1 MGIIEFIQKY
11 WLNWLKHFNVS
22 MRNQRLNRLEEE
34 RIRLFEDLEG
44 LSTEKLDASVNG
56 NWSINQILYH
66 LWVVETSSIKY
77 IQKKTK
83 YPDYLV
89 NVSPLTYLK
98 PKILKLLLA
107 FGVKLKAPKIVSQFP
122 EKIDFHKLN
131 KEWKSSRESLDQ
143 LIVELKEKKFD
154 KKAILRHPI
163 LGRINLTLALDFFD
177 FHFKHHQKAINLLK
191 K

>member
-1 MGIIEFIQKY
+1 
-11 WLNWLKHFNVS
+11 
-22 MRNQRLNRLEEE
+22 MRDQRLHRLEQK
-34 RIRLFEDLEG
+34 RIKLFEELET
-44 LSTEKLDASVNG
+44 LSSEKLDASING

-77 IQKKTK
+77 IQKKTQ

-98 PKILKLLLA
+98 PKVLQLFLA
-107 FGVKLKAPKIVSQFP
+107 VGIKLKAPKIVSQFP
-122 EKIDFHKLN
+122 EKIDFNNLN
-131 KEWKSSRESLDQ
+131 EKWKNSRESLDQ

-154 KKAILRHPI
+154 QKAILRHPL
-163 LGRINLTLALDFFD
+163 LGRINLPLALDFFD

>member
-34 RIRLFEDLEG
+34 RIKLFEDLEG
-44 LSTEKLDASVNG
+44 LSAEKLDASVNG

-83 YPDYLV
+83 YPDYLIK
-89 NVSPLTYLK
+89 VSPLTYLK
-98 PKILKLLLA
+98 PKVLKFLLA
-107 FGVKLKAPKIVSQFP
+107 IGIKL
-122 EKIDFHKLN
+122 
-131 KEWKSSRESLDQ
+131 
-143 LIVELKEKKFD
+143 
-154 KKAILRHPI
+154 
-163 LGRINLTLALDFFD
+163 
-177 FHFKHHQKAINLLK
+177 
-191 K
+191 

>member
-34 RIRLFEDLEG
+34 RIKLFENLES

>member
-1 MGIIEFIQKY
+1 MGIIEFIPKY

-83 YPDYLV
+83 YPDSLV
-89 NVSPLTYLK
+89 SVSPLNYLK

-107 FGVKLKAPKIVSQFP
+107 FGVKLKAPKIVSAFP

-131 KEWKSSRESLDQ
+131 KEWKNSRESLDQ
-143 LIVELKEKKFD
+143 SKDQYFSS
-154 KKAILRHPI
+154 P
-163 LGRINLTLALDFFD
+163 
-177 FHFKHHQKAINLLK
+177 
-191 K
+191 

>member
-107 FGVKLKAPKIVSQFP
+107 FGVKLKAPKIVSAFP

-131 KEWKSSRESLDQ
+131 KEWKNSRESLDQ
-143 LIVELKEKKFD
+143 LIVELKEKNFD

>member
-1 MGIIEFIQKY
+1 MGIIEFIPKY

-34 RIRLFEDLEG
+34 RIKLFENLES